1 MPLLK
6 PALEKKIMLDL
17 PTDEDPEQTA
27 YVTVRQATQREVE
40 RRDALNAEQSS
51 ILRKD
56 STEVEVKRRFSYQE
70 QRRLEVFLTLS
81 DCNIEIPDPAVSD
94 PDRVKSLFTFKKS
107 EGKMR
112 IDMTEKEFDDAWGVL
127 PENWATA
134 IHDAVLEV
142 NVQWDTRF
150 RR

>member
-17 PTDEDPEQTA
+17 PTDEDPEQAA

-70 QRRLEVFLTLS
+70 QRRLEVFLTLL
-81 DCNIEIPDPAVSD
+81 DCNIEIPDPTVSD

-112 IDMTEKEFDDAWGVL
+112 IDMNEKEFDDAWGVL

-142 NVQWDTRF
+142 NVQWDARF